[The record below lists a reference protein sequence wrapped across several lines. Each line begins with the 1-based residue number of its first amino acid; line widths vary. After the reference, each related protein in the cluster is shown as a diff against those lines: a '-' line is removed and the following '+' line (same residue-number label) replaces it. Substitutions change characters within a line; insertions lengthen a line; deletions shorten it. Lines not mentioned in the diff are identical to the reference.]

1 MLALEKREMNAGE
14 GQAVSA
20 PLPRLHVPEVDE
32 GAEAV
37 RVRRALEASLPGP

>member
-1 MLALEKREMNAGE
+1 MNLHGGAARAGE
-14 GQAVSA
+14 PLRWAAV
-20 PLPRLHVPEVDE
+20 EVDE